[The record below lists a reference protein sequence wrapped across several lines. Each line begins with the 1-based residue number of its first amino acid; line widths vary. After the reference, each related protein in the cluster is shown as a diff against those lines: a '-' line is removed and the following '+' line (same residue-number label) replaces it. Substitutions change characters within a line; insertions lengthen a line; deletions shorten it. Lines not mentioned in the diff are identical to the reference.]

1 MDELCL
7 VRVCSEYAHKI
18 HLPKSERNS
27 MEGFSKDDWVKSDAS
42 NPRIIKIS
50 DFSKSGSRFFFFFFF
65 LNYTKTLS
73 ALCKCIHQNKN
84 FKCSTIM
91 PWKQN
96 SPSEFPTF
104 LDSGKIQVSSQGYY
118 DGFRTVVFQR
128 PRDASLFFFFF
139 EHTHVTVQCLGP
151 LSFLINPY
159 NEH

>member
-1 MDELCL
+1 
-7 VRVCSEYAHKI
+7 
-18 HLPKSERNS
+18 
-27 MEGFSKDDWVKSDAS
+27 
-42 NPRIIKIS
+42 
-50 DFSKSGSRFFFFFFF
+50 
-65 LNYTKTLS
+65 
-73 ALCKCIHQNKN
+73 
-84 FKCSTIM
+84 M

-128 PRDASLFFFFF
+128 PRDASFFFF

-151 LSFLINPY
+151 LNFLINPY